1 MRPIHLLDDSL
12 SVEIYHE
19 GCDKQY
25 RDNICVRMIE
35 SCPAEERVLRF
46 EETNL
51 FMTAA
56 QAEALIQALQAALK
70 QARDCQ
76 S

>member
-25 RDNICVRMIE
+25 EDNICVRMIE

>member
-25 RDNICVRMIE
+25 RDNICFRMVE
-35 SCPAEERVLRF
+35 SCPAEERLLRF

-51 FMTAA
+51 FLTAA